1 MKGHLSQFQKNP
13 IYTKGVSTPST
24 ISQILIYI
32 TSVSWFWFYIESK
45 YFLQFQKKIG
55 FILNVSFKEAHFTI
69 PQNLIYIKGISSKD
83 TYIKSNIRNTCSIN

>member
-1 MKGHLSQFQKNP
+1 MFIGFDFILKETHFA
-13 IYTKGVSTPST
+13 TP
-24 ISQILIYI
+24 
-32 TSVSWFWFYIESK
+32 
-45 YFLQFQKKIG
+45 KKIG